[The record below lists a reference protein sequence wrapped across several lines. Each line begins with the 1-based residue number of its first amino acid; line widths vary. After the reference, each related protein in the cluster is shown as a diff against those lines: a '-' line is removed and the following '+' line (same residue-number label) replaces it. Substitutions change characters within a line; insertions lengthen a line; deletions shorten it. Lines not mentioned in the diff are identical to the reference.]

1 MKDIYELLNDVDI
14 DESEFDE
21 IKVNYIEKTKVKRK
35 LKDSIKKDSIKKK
48 NNWKK
53 KAIVAATI
61 GVIATATFG
70 TIFPSYAKNIPIIGD
85 IFRALD
91 NDRTGLYD
99 NYKENANEINVTK
112 ESKGISIT
120 VNDAVFDGKT
130 INLTYTIE
138 SDKDLGDKISF
149 SGRSIVI
156 KGDEYTGS
164 TGSSQ
169 VVKIDKNTYVGQY
182 NMTISNF
189 VDKPRDSVHLQLNI
203 KKLILPNKDTKIT
216 KEIKGHWK
224 FDITLDAIKGNTQ
237 VINQS
242 VQKEG
247 ATATIKELNIN
258 PMSMSMIYSQKIS
271 KDILDKWDSTYLDIK
286 IKDDLGN
293 SYSGQ
298 DNGGS
303 GDIYGNMTWSKTLEK
318 PKENAT
324 KLIITPIV
332 ELSIN
337 TKDNSGGVEYDADGK
352 EKPIVSKL
360 SNDGSKKEIVL
371 DDIIVELNK

>member
-1 MKDIYELLNDVDI
+1 MKDIYELLNDIDI

-21 IKVNYIEKTKVKRK
+21 MNVNDIEKTKVKRK
-35 LKDSIKKDSIKKK
+35 LKDSIKKDSLKKK

-53 KAIVAATI
+53 KAIVAASI

-138 SDKDLGDKISF
+138 SDKDLGDEISF
-149 SGRSIVI
+149 VGSPIVI
-156 KGDEYTGS
+156 KEDEYTGS

-169 VVKIDKNTYVGQY
+169 VVKVDKNTYVGQD
-182 NMTISNF
+182 NLTISNF
-189 VDKPRDSVHLQLNI
+189 VDSPRDSVHIQLNI
-203 KKLILPNKDTKIT
+203 KKLTSSDKDFKNTKD
-216 KEIKGHWK
+216 IKGHWK

-247 ATATIKELNIN
+247 ATATIKELNIT
-258 PMSMSMIYSQKIS
+258 PMSMSIIYLQKIS
-271 KDILDKWDSTYLDIK
+271 KDILDKWDSAYLDIK

-293 SYSGQ
+293 NYSGEN
-298 DNGGS
+298 NGGS

-332 ELSIN
+332 
-337 TKDNSGGVEYDADGK
+337 
-352 EKPIVSKL
+352 KL
-360 SNDGSKKEIVL
+360 SNDGPKKEIVL
-371 DDIIVELNK
+371 DDITVELNK

>member
-1 MKDIYELLNDVDI
+1 MKDIYELLNDIDI

-21 IKVNYIEKTKVKRK
+21 MDVNDIEKTKVKRK

-53 KAIVAATI
+53 KAIVAASI

-91 NDRTGLYD
+91 NDKNGLYD

-149 SGRSIVI
+149 VGSPIVI

-164 TGSSQ
+164 TGNSN
-169 VVKIDKNTYVGQY
+169 VVKVAKNTYVGQD
-182 NMTISNF
+182 NLTISNF
-189 VDKPRDSVHLQLNI
+189 VDSPRDSVHLQLNI
-203 KKLILPNKDTKIT
+203 KKLISSDKDFLYEKD
-216 KEIKGHWK
+216 IKGHWK

-247 ATATIKELNIN
+247 ATATIKELNIS

-271 KDILDKWDSTYLDIK
+271 KDILDKWDSAYLDIK
-286 IKDDLGN
+286 VKDDLGN
-293 SYSGQ
+293 NYSGEG
-298 DNGGS
+298 NGGS

-337 TKDNSGGVEYDADGK
+337 TKDNSGGVEYDANGK
-352 EKPIVSKL
+352 EKPIVSDL
-360 SNDGSKKEIVL
+360 SNNGSKKEIVL